1 MFKEKNEVMSDE
13 SLSGGDCVDA
23 RQAIIEGPI
32 LTDHGVDQAD
42 VKDDLHAFKYNMKYP
57 SVGQCVIINNKN
69 FHKQTG
75 MGVRNGTDVDAKKV
89 MEVFLN
95 LGFKISIS
103 NDQTASQMKD
113 LLTKVSKS
121 DHSRSAMFVCVL
133 LSHGDDGVIYGT
145 DGSIELKDLFQV
157 FRGDRCSTLVGK
169 PKLFF
174 IQACRGTG
182 LDPGVETDSAGQ
194 SRIPVEADFLYAYS
208 TVAGYYSWRNASK
221 GSFFISSLCEMLS
234 KYGRQLEIIQIL
246 TRVNHRVA
254 LDFESSSQAGFDSM
268 KQMPCIVSMLTKELY
283 FP

>member
-1 MFKEKNEVMSDE
+1 MSDE
-13 SLSGGDCVDA
+13 RPSGGDCVDA
-23 RQAIIEGPI
+23 RQAINEGPI
-32 LTDHGVDQAD
+32 LTHDGVDQVDA
-42 VKDDLHAFKYNMKYP
+42 KDDLNDFKYNMKYP
-57 SVGQCVIINNKN
+57 SIGQCVIINNKN

-75 MGVRNGTDVDAKKV
+75 MGIREGTDVDVKKL
-89 MEVFLN
+89 MEVFMN
-95 LGFKISIS
+95 LGFKIRIS
-103 NDQTASQMKD
+103 NDQTVSQMKD
-113 LLTKVSKS
+113 LLTNVSKS

-145 DGSIELKDLFQV
+145 DGSIDLKDLVQV

-182 LDPGVETDSAGQ
+182 LDPGVETDSGGQ
-194 SRIPVEADFLYAYS
+194 SRIPVEADFLYGYS
-208 TVAGYYSWRNASK
+208 TVADYYSWRSPSK
-221 GSFFISSLCEMLS
+221 GSWFISSLCEMLS

-246 TRVNHRVA
+246 TRVNHDVA
-254 LDFESSSQAGFDSM
+254 LDFQSSSNQHEFNGK